1 MHRWLTAGLLA
12 ILLAGCSSK
21 LETGYE
27 PHKLGD
33 SLAVKRGYY
42 AEPYSPE
49 AQAAQAD
56 KQQNNA
62 SAYRKPGAGF

>member
-1 MHRWLTAGLLA
+1 MHRLLMLGLLA
-12 ILLAGCSSK
+12 ICIAGCSSK

-33 SLAVKRGYY
+33 SLVVKRGYY

-49 AQAAQAD
+49 AQAAQQD
-56 KQQNNA
+56 RQKNDIG
-62 SAYRKPGAGF
+62 YLKPQSGL